1 MKLSLFNYDLP
12 HELIAQYPTD
22 DRTASNLLVVNRCTG
37 EILDKKFS
45 DLPTFLKAGDL
56 LVLNDSRVIKARL
69 IGIKKETGAKI
80 ELFLVKRIASDDKDL
95 WEVLAKPA
103 KRLHPGDIV
112 EFGKVGDDSD
122 SCPLAARI
130 ESKTEDGFVHVSF
143 EYEGI
148 FMEVLESLGKIPLPP
163 YIHREAEELDEI
175 RYQTVYSAVPGSA
188 AAPTAGLHF
197 TEEMLEDIKSR
208 GIEIA
213 FVTLHVGLG
222 TFRPVKDDNILEHK
236 MHSEE
241 FFISQKTADMINCAK
256 REGRRVI
263 CVGTTSVRTVESA
276 ARNNIKDSLLSL
288 KEESGNT
295 DIFIYPGYEFKVVD
309 AMITNF
315 HLPESTLLMLIS
327 AFYNREQIIKIYED
341 AVMKKYRFFS
351 YGDAMLIL

>member
-12 HELIAQYPTD
+12 SELIAQYPAEE
-22 DRTASNLLVVNRCTG
+22 RTSSNLLVVNRCSGKTQ
-37 EILDKKFS
+37 DKKFS
-45 DLPTFLKAGDL
+45 DLPDYLKAGDL

-69 IGIKKETGAKI
+69 IGTKKETGAKI
-80 ELFLVKRIASDDKDL
+80 ELFLVKRIPNTNSDS

-103 KRLHPGDIV
+103 KRLHIGDIV
-112 EFGKVGDDSD
+112 EFGKTDEDSD
-122 SCPLAARI
+122 HCALSARVDA
-130 ESKTEDGFVHVSF
+130 KTDDGFVHVSF
-143 EYEGI
+143 EYDGI

-163 YIHREAEELDEI
+163 YIHRDAEELDEL

-197 TEEMLEDIKSR
+197 TEDMLDTLKRS
-208 GIEIA
+208 GVEIA

-222 TFRPVKDDNILEHK
+222 TFRPVKDDNILDHK

-241 FFISQKTADMINCAK
+241 YHISKKTADMINLAK
-256 REGRRVI
+256 KEGRRVI
-263 CVGTTSVRTVESA
+263 CIGTTSVRTVESA
-276 ARNNIKDSLLSL
+276 ARDKFDDGILTL
-288 KEESGNT
+288 KEESGDT

-309 AMITNF
+309 AMLTNF

-327 AFYNREQIIKIYED
+327 AFYDRTEMLKIYED
-341 AVMKKYRFFS
+341 AVIKKYRFFS